1 MVASVYNR
9 RMPTGPNFLQY
20 LVVGAGGFCGAVARV
35 AVSGAVQRWAPAAVF
50 PYGTLAVNVGG
61 CLAIGVLGALAEMHG
76 FLSPRARLFLV
87 LGFLGSFTTFSTFG
101 HETMMLALEARP
113 LAAMANV
120 AAQVVA
126 GLAACWL
133 GYALVRALS

>member
-1 MVASVYNR
+1 MRGGGSTV
-9 RMPTGPNFLQY
+9 LQF

-35 AVSGAVQRWAPAAVF
+35 AVAGAVQRWAPASQF
-50 PYGTLAVNVGG
+50 PYGTLAVNVVG
-61 CLAIGVLGALAEMHG
+61 CLAIGVVAGVAEVHGLLG
-76 FLSPRARLFLV
+76 PRARLFLV

-113 LAAMANV
+113 LAAAANV
-120 AAQVVA
+120 ALQVVA

-133 GYALVRALS
+133 GYALVRAF